1 MSDVTPVVP
10 EESDEQAL
18 ADVDLTEFGITTD
31 MTDENLE
38 LLQTVA
44 NEHLDVVLTAAEA
57 AKNAA
62 KNENATDPKSIAR
75 KRVNDIPASELLTS
89 TMSDVL
95 EAVFTVVD
103 SDPAQAAPAL
113 TQLGT
118 IVKFVS
124 DVRDVEI
131 AKVTAQVK
139 AEQGVDPSS
148 PDADDDIAFSRAVF
162 KACRG
167 VLTKLVGV
175 CGILKRPIPETI
187 KTEKNSNGDLVPVMR
202 SLPKGR
208 SAVNSTSNL
217 GRGSKARRVRY
228 TWLPTGGEAIDL
240 REGILLSEIAATIVS
255 KGTYRVLSDEMQS
268 KFDTKN
274 GGIDQFSET
283 PWEIEFETGTLK
295 GYLPKEG

>member
-1 MSDVTPVVP
+1 MSDVTPNLP

-18 ADVDLTEFGITTD
+18 AEVDLTEFGITTD

-38 LLQTVA
+38 LLQNVA
-44 NEHLDVVLTAAEA
+44 NEHLDVVIAAAEA

-62 KNENATDPKSIAR
+62 KNENASDPKSIAR
-75 KRVNDIPASELLTS
+75 KRVNDVPADEHLNSVIG
-89 TMSDVL
+89 DVL
-95 EAVFTVVD
+95 ESLFTVID
-103 SDPAQAAPAL
+103 DNPALAAPAL
-113 TQLGT
+113 SGLGNV
-118 IVKFVS
+118 VKFVS

-131 AKVTAQVK
+131 ARVTAEVK
-139 AEQGVDPSS
+139 AEQGVDPHT
-148 PDADDDIAFSRAVF
+148 PDADDDLAFSRAVF

-187 KTEKNSNGDLVPVMR
+187 KTEKNSNGDLVPVLR

-208 SAVNSTSNL
+208 SAVNTGPNL

-228 TWLPTGGEAIDL
+228 TWIPTGGEALDL

-255 KGTYRVLSDEMQS
+255 KGSYRILSDDLQS
-268 KFDTKN
+268 RFDTKN

-283 PWEIEFETGTLK
+283 PWEIEFETGVLR
-295 GYLPKEG
+295 GYLPKDS